1 VVGFGVVEG
10 DERVLE
16 VQVPSAALRTSFDS
30 QAQGFEQP
38 QTASVEEAADEVW
51 DGVELGEDAPACAGR
66 QAFVLAEVG
75 LDVGGS
81 AGAHDVEVVERKA
94 EDVAVEEQEGRESL
108 TSTGSVQ
115 GF

>member
-1 VVGFGVVEG
+1 M
-10 DERVLE
+10 
-16 VQVPSAALRTSFDS
+16 

-38 QTASVEEAADEVW
+38 QTTAVEKAGDEVRH
-51 DGVELGEDAPACAGR
+51 GVKLGEDA
-66 QAFVLAEVG
+66 QAFVMVEVG

-81 AGAHDVEVVERKA
+81 LGAHDVEVVERKA

-108 TSTGSVQ
+108 TSTSSVH